1 MNYQNPDS
9 MFYEDEN
16 TRMNNMYMNESQKN
30 NNVVAKDKKKSTP
43 LWLTLLLLSITLVII
58 LCIFYL
64 NFYRYRLVAKS
75 INQGNDTI
83 GALLLSPE
91 IFTGLSSLM
100 A

>member
-1 MNYQNPDS
+1 MLDG
-9 MFYEDEN
+9 DDN
-16 TRMNNMYMNESQKN
+16 TRTNNMYMEETPKYTTNI
-30 NNVVAKDKKKSTP
+30 VKKSTP
-43 LWLTLLLLSITLVII
+43 LWLTLLLLSITLVVI

-64 NFYRYRLVAKS
+64 NFIRYRLVAKS

-91 IFTGLSSLM
+91 IFTGLSSLI